1 MLLSPRPKSRFC
13 RLRHGENEVPL
24 LRRAVLQ
31 DVLHVLVVLFVE
43 GVEGA
48 VEELVRRGA
57 EPVRKVDEEAEGKL
71 ALAGFDHGHILV
83 GNAQGIGELRL
94 LDALLFAESFHPFP
108 KSCVIHMIR
117 ALI

>member
-57 EPVRKVDEEAEGKL
+57 EPVRKVDRFARSTRR
-71 ALAGFDHGHILV
+71 
-83 GNAQGIGELRL
+83 LR
-94 LDALLFAESFHPFP
+94 ESWRLPV
-108 KSCVIHMIR
+108 SIMDIYW
-117 ALI
+117 